1 MRKKI
6 SLVFIFLVIF
16 QIQIRAETFS
26 SASLISKITIY
37 WDSSLSM
44 KDKDIDKELL
54 VLNNYFKNTPN
65 VEVDLITFSNTIN
78 LQKRFDVVNSNWESL
93 KDELVKINY
102 DGVAFYDVLLEK
114 TTSDVVFLFTDG
126 IEVIDKLV
134 LNITNQTHIINSS
147 KKANR
152 LILEQESLRA
162 KGNFIDL
169 SRINIDEALGL
180 LNLNVSQKEIPKSEV
195 VDQRGTLNDE
205 VITGSVYS
213 SNGALLGVSITIN
226 GEKGV
231 VTDSSGEFKIEAK
244 KGDILTVSYLGLQTQ
259 EILIG
264 EDKRFEI
271 VLVNDETELEEVVVA
286 GKSKPIEEVETGYGK
301 TNKEKL
307 GYAVQSI
314 DSDDLPE
321 GRNDNISVHGKF
333 SGVTRYG
340 GNDDISQMILRANSM
355 LLNVY
360 PLILVDGTPI
370 SRSSSTGRVQL
381 SNFIDPNNIAK
392 ITVLKGLVATNRYG
406 SEGGNGVILITTK
419 TSLAGVKSE
428 NSKNSALVKNN
439 DFTEDLAFVNNS
451 LKEFKYIKEFKKYK
465 TLDEVYTYY
474 LSQRIDYLD
483 NPMYFVHISDY
494 FLQFSNRELSSKILL
509 NCLEVNQDNIELL
522 KLVAYKA
529 EQQQDL
535 FLAKIIYEKLAK
547 LKPVA
552 AQSYRDLALI
562 YQEIGYYQ
570 EALDIYKKIKN
581 NSYQGINFSGIEK
594 VVTNEMRR
602 LISKH
607 QTLLDL
613 SDVSDYYLKD
623 INYDARIVI
632 DYNDISADF
641 EIQFVNP
648 HKKFFSWPHTK
659 AENEIRLYEEKEM
672 GFNTEEFL
680 LIDAQKGEWQI
691 NIESKVKKSK
701 NPVVLKYTVYKN
713 YGKSNETIEVNI
725 IMLNNMKEKK
735 LLGKIKI

>member
-16 QIQIRAETFS
+16 QIQIRAEIFC

-54 VLNNYFKNTPN
+54 VLNSYFKNTPN

-78 LQKRFDVVNSNWESL
+78 LQKRFEVVNSNWESL
-93 KDELVKINY
+93 KDELVKVNY

-114 TTSDVVFLFTDG
+114 ITSDVVFLFTDG
-126 IEVIDKLV
+126 VEVIDKLV
-134 LNITNQTHIINSS
+134 LNKTNKTHIINSL

-152 LILEQESLRA
+152 SILEQESLSA

-169 SRINIDEALGL
+169 SRINIDEALNL
-180 LNLNVSQKEIPKSEV
+180 LNLNVSQKEIPKREV

-205 VITGSVYS
+205 FITGSVYS

-231 VTDSSGEFKIEAK
+231 VTDSSGEFNIEAE
-244 KGDILTVSYLGLQTQ
+244 KGDTLTVSYLGLQTQ

-271 VLVNDETELEEVVVA
+271 LLINDETELEEVVVA
-286 GKSKPIEEVETGYGK
+286 GKSKPKEEVETGYGK
-301 TNKEKL
+301 TNKDKV

-314 DSDDLPE
+314 DSDNLLE

-381 SNFIDPNNIAK
+381 TNFIDPNNIAK

-428 NSKNSALVKNN
+428 NSKNSALIKNN
-439 DFTEDLAFVNNS
+439 DFTEDLAIVNNS

-494 FLQFSNRELSSKILL
+494 FLQFSNRELSSKILS

-535 FLAKIIYEKLAK
+535 FLAKRIYENLAK

-562 YQEIGYYQ
+562 YQEIGNYQ

-594 VVTNEMRR
+594 VVTNEMRS

-632 DYNDISADF
+632 DYNDVSADF

-648 HKKFFSWPHTK
+648 QKKFFSWPHTK